1 CEPSEGDHEERTSGL
16 AQPSMSLNVEI
27 VEIKFMAVRYL
38 DRWNLES
45 TAIANRCSGWQH
57 PMLQLHARDSC
68 GHPNV
73 PFPDYNLTEHAKE
86 EVSTP
91 GMNQLFK
98 VQGHTTFCAYLS
110 ATR

>member
-1 CEPSEGDHEERTSGL
+1 
-16 AQPSMSLNVEI
+16 
-27 VEIKFMAVRYL
+27 MAVGYL

-45 TAIANRCSGWQH
+45 TTAIVNRSRCSGRRH
-57 PMLQLHARDSC
+57 PMLQLPARDS
-68 GHPNV
+68 
-73 PFPDYNLTEHAKE
+73 FEHAKE

-110 ATR
+110 APR